1 MVRRLIST
9 LEWVIL
15 LAGSRRIIDMQIRSV
30 GIDLGK
36 TTFHLVAL
44 NASGK
49 VLLRKKFTQKQ
60 LIIFTATL
68 QTCLIGMEA
77 CSGAH
82 FLGRALREQGHD
94 VKLIPAQFVKP
105 FVKSNKNDFLDAE
118 AIAEAVDRQ
127 NMRFVPIKT
136 DDQLDLQAMHRV
148 RDRLV
153 ARRTSVINQ
162 LRAFLL
168 ERGMVFAK
176 TPAKLKLAMPEILE
190 NADANLTPRMCNLV
204 SLLWREWKDLEQQI
218 VAMNV
223 EVEQIASSDPA
234 CQRLRQIPGIGPLVA
249 TAIIAAIGNG
259 AAFHKGREFLLART
273 CAATALDRRQGQALR
288 HQQARQQLFE
298 EAACAWCP
306 IRRPPRQAR
315 TIAVRSLAQRSRA
328 PVPGQGSDHSRSQQ
342 VGSHRLGG
350 TIERTGLSSGSGRN
364 DCLSKISH
372 HRIKFSNQGLHWITK
387 TNEQFPTACSQPA
400 PENGLHDR
408 PVYQEEHAAQ
418 LIMARSLHSPHKGRI
433 HLRRSVDPLFA
444 FPLQSDGGPYI
455 FGTFE

>member
-1 MVRRLIST
+1 LRR
-9 LEWVIL
+9 
-15 LAGSRRIIDMQIRSV
+15 
-30 GIDLGK
+30 
-36 TTFHLVAL
+36 
-44 NASGK
+44 
-49 VLLRKKFTQKQ
+49 KFNQKQ
-60 LIIFTATL
+60 LILFTANL

-105 FVKSNKNDFLDAE
+105 FVKSNQNDFLDAE

-176 TPAKLKLAMPEILE
+176 TPAKLKLAVPEILE
-190 NADANLTPRMCNLV
+190 NNANLTLRMRNLV
-204 SLLWREWKDLEQQI
+204 SLLWNEWKDLERQI

-249 TAIIAAIGNG
+249 TAIVAAIGNG
-259 AAFHKGREFLLART
+259 AAFH
-273 CAATALDRRQGQALR
+273 
-288 HQQARQQLFE
+288 
-298 EAACAWCP
+298 
-306 IRRPPRQAR
+306 
-315 TIAVRSLAQRSRA
+315 
-328 PVPGQGSDHSRSQQ
+328 
-342 VGSHRLGG
+342 
-350 TIERTGLSSGSGRN
+350 
-364 DCLSKISH
+364 
-372 HRIKFSNQGLHWITK
+372 
-387 TNEQFPTACSQPA
+387 
-400 PENGLHDR
+400 
-408 PVYQEEHAAQ
+408 
-418 LIMARSLHSPHKGRI
+418 
-433 HLRRSVDPLFA
+433 
-444 FPLQSDGGPYI
+444 
-455 FGTFE
+455 